1 GVLAVQAADRQGR
14 YGLWGF
20 QTSGGARCL
29 DGCGRVVADH
39 PAVIADRR
47 DYRQHRAGGKR
58 QRQEHADSVWAV
70 HCGGGLDL
78 VCFWQRAAGC
88 LSELVFCRRWL
99 NYAASLS
106 NRMHRTDSDRAWE
119 VRRKIIHALVP
130 SWERCFRYI
139 ATEASRLKPL
149 PTT

>member
-1 GVLAVQAADRQGR
+1 
-14 YGLWGF
+14 
-20 QTSGGARCL
+20 
-29 DGCGRVVADH
+29 
-39 PAVIADRR
+39 
-47 DYRQHRAGGKR
+47 R

-88 LSELVFCRRWL
+88 LSELVFCRGRL

-119 VRRKIIHALVP
+119 VRRKGIHALVP
-130 SWERCFRYI
+130 SWGRCCSARCRKSIAAEAASYDERLRRVV
-139 ATEASRLKPL
+139 TASGYGER
-149 PTT
+149 